1 LKKTLFAVIFGPR
14 FGLCE
19 KNLKSDAL
27 CFKLIP
33 YFCSPIF
40 RQMEKKNEFLIPV
53 SGLALGSHAYQYE
66 INDDFFAG
74 MDYSEVQQGRV
85 TVKLDIDRQE
95 TMLTLHF
102 DLKGTVRVPCDR
114 CADEFDQPI
123 ESQQQFFLKLGT
135 ENAEESDE
143 VAVVSPDLNE
153 YDIRPLV
160 YEYIILAI
168 PMHRVHPEG
177 SCNPEVLA
185 MLNQEVV
192 AEAEEDDTD
201 TIDPRWAALKDIKL
215 NDK

>member
-1 LKKTLFAVIFGPR
+1 M
-14 FGLCE
+14 
-19 KNLKSDAL
+19 D
-27 CFKLIP
+27 
-33 YFCSPIF
+33 
-40 RQMEKKNEFLIPV
+40 KKNEFLIPV
-53 SGLALGSHAYQYE
+53 SGLALGSHSYQFE
-66 INDDFFAG
+66 INDDFFVERE
-74 MDYSEVQQGRV
+74 YSEIQQGKLSVR
-85 TVKLDIDRQE
+85 LDIDRQE
-95 TMLTLHF
+95 TLMTLDF
-102 DLKGTVRVPCDR
+102 SIKGTVRVPCDR

-177 SCNPEVLA
+177 QCNPEVIA
-185 MLNQEVV
+185 MLSQEVV
-192 AEAEEDDTD
+192 AEAEESDTD
-201 TIDPRWAALKDIKL
+201 TIDPRWAALKDIDL

>member
-1 LKKTLFAVIFGPR
+1 
-14 FGLCE
+14 
-19 KNLKSDAL
+19 
-27 CFKLIP
+27 
-33 YFCSPIF
+33 
-40 RQMEKKNEFLIPV
+40 MEKKNEFLIPV
-53 SGLALGSHAYQYE
+53 SGLALGSHTFEYE
-66 INDDFFAG
+66 IGNDFFAG

-85 TVKLDIDRQE
+85 TMKLDIDRQE

-123 ESQQQFFLKLGT
+123 ESQQQFFIKLGT

-177 SCNPEVLA
+177 QCNPEVIAL
-185 MLNQEVV
+185 LNQEMDV
-192 AEAEEDDTD
+192 EAEESDIG